1 MLDSV
6 KFEGKG
12 YVKEITEDLIAGMR
26 NSTRDY
32 FVTKHAYGE
41 QKSSMIVFQKYYLRA
56 SADSTLSVLV
66 CKDENELVTIEA
78 VVSGQG
84 QGYLHVDSGS
94 HSEFI
99 KRFEEVVLSMG
110 FRKERMIY

>member
-1 MLDSV
+1 MLESI

-12 YVKEITEDLIAGMR
+12 YVKEVTEDLIAGMR

-32 FVTKHAYGE
+32 YVTKHAYGE
-41 QKSSMIVFQKYYLRA
+41 QKSIMIVFQKYYLRA

-66 CKDENELVTIEA
+66 CKDESELICIDA

-99 KRFEEVVLSMG
+99 KRFEEVALSLG
-110 FRKERMIY
+110 FRKNRTI

>member
-6 KFEGKG
+6 KFKGKG

-32 FVTKHAYGE
+32 YVTKHAYGE
-41 QKSSMIVFQKYYLRA
+41 QKSAMIVFQKYYLRA
-56 SADSTLSVLV
+56 SADTTLSVLV
-66 CKDENELVTIEA
+66 CKNDSELVTIEA

-84 QGYLHVDSGS
+84 QGYLHVDAGS
-94 HSEFI
+94 HAEFI
-99 KRFEEVVLSMG
+99 KRFEEVAVNMG
-110 FRKERMIY
+110 FFKERII